1 MSVSAPPFVMSGNS
15 QSSIEILKHLMST
28 VAPEEEFILSSTVG
42 RMSSIGES
50 SVLERKERQLLMT
63 PQEYYFVKQGQLQI
77 KRFNTFI
84 FKCRKERHFV
94 DFGKKRKDE
103 TLDMSMTTQPLFS

>member
-1 MSVSAPPFVMSGNS
+1 
-15 QSSIEILKHLMST
+15 
-28 VAPEEEFILSSTVG
+28 
-42 RMSSIGES
+42 
-50 SVLERKERQLLMT
+50 
-63 PQEYYFVKQGQLQI
+63 VKQGQLQI

-103 TLDMSMTTQPLFS
+103 TLDMSMTTQPLLS